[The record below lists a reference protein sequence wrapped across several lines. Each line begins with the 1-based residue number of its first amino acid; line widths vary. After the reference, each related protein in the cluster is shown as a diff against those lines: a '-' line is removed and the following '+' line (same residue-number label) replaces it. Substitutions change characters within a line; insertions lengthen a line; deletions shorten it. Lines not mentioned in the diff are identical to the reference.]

1 MHLFLRPRP
10 TPIFEHS
17 HSVVFQ
23 QHPVSVRCRRYC
35 VCHFSLLPRTKT
47 GSCTASIVLRQS
59 ASLTGV
65 RVDPTIDPSDRRRF
79 CPLCLAPRSPNA
91 VASMPLTALR
101 LSPWL

>member
-1 MHLFLRPRP
+1 MHLCLRPRP
-10 TPIFEHS
+10 PPIFEHS

-65 RVDPTIDPSDRRRF
+65 TATSVTGQVVACSTEVLGRCYLLDRPLMEANNRVY
-79 CPLCLAPRSPNA
+79 
-91 VASMPLTALR
+91 
-101 LSPWL
+101 